1 MQPIVSNV
9 AALAVAMLF
18 YLWRAH
24 AQMLQNRRRKLC
36 ERVAFMLWM
45 MADQS
50 KRSDSGLSAV
60 CRG

>member
-1 MQPIVSNV
+1 MQAIVANM

-24 AQMLQNRRRKLC
+24 YETRQLRQRKLR
-36 ERVAFMLWM
+36 ERVAFLLWIT
-45 MADQS
+45 AAQVAG
-50 KRSDSGLSAV
+50 SDSGLSAA

>member
-18 YLWRAH
+18 YFWRAH
-24 AQMLQNRRRKLC
+24 SQLLQNRRRKLC
-36 ERVAFMLWM
+36 ERVALMLWT
-45 MADQS
+45 AANQIRS
-50 KRSDSGLSAV
+50 SDSGLSAV

>member
-1 MQPIVSNV
+1 MQPIVSNM

-24 AQMLQNRRRKLC
+24 YQTRQLRQRKLC
-36 ERVAFMLWM
+36 ERVAFMLWNV
-45 MADQS
+45 AGQITG
-50 KRSDSGLSAV
+50 SDSGLSAA